1 MSAVTLIGT
10 NNNIGNF
17 GSFTDLVA
25 DIAIT
30 LDRPKQGRLILSK
43 LTDYT
48 LSVYASQDYLMR
60 EGAIKAQAVVRG
72 ARPQAMAFEFV
83 DMDLEERARL
93 RKLLLEFGGLP
104 MAAQATNRT
113 KRRGRV
119 AMLKT

>member
-1 MSAVTLIGT
+1 MLSLRFA
-10 NNNIGNF
+10 
-17 GSFTDLVA
+17 
-25 DIAIT
+25 
-30 LDRPKQGRLILSK
+30 QGVR
-43 LTDYT
+43 T
-48 LSVYASQDYLMR
+48 
-60 EGAIKAQAVVRG
+60 IKAQAVVRG

-119 AMLKT
+119 AMLKN

>member
-1 MSAVTLIGT
+1 MTGSVLIADDEPLARRTLRQCLL
-10 NNNIGNF
+10 
-17 GSFTDLVA
+17 DLKWAGPIHEAPDGVR
-25 DIAIT
+25 AI
-30 LDRPKQGRLILSK
+30 R
-43 LTDYT
+43 
-48 LSVYASQDYLMR
+48 
-60 EGAIKAQAVVRG
+60 AQAVVRG

-119 AMLKT
+119 AMLKN